1 LLLLKFISSKNILF
15 CEINNTKH
23 NLTPQL
29 NDLSVYNNR
38 FRILATS
45 NTYITIH
52 YMDINFNKN
61 EDHNKL
67 LITNL
72 KQLFAKVK
80 VGGGE
85 KRIEKLHNEGKMT
98 ARERIDYLLDAKANN
113 IEIGAFVGEGMY
125 AEHGGCPSG
134 GVVVKIGY
142 IKGKQCIVVANDATV
157 KAGAWFPITAK
168 KNLRA
173 QELAME
179 NRLPIIYLVDSAGVY
194 LPLQDEIFPDKE
206 HFGRIFRNNA
216 QMSSMGITQIAAV
229 MGSCVAG
236 GAYLPI
242 MSDEAMIVDKTG
254 SIFLAGSYLVKAA
267 IGESIDNET
276 LGGATTHCEISGVT
290 DYKAKD
296 DKDALDRIKSIVS
309 KIGDYDKAGFNRE
322 KSQKPALDEK
332 EIYGILPKARNE
344 QYDMMEIIN
353 RLVDNS
359 EFDIYKDGYGQTIIT
374 GYARIDGWAV
384 GIVANQRKVVKTK
397 NGEMQFGG
405 VIYSDSADKAT
416 RFIANCNQKKIPLV
430 FIQDVTGFMV
440 GSKSEHGGIIKDGAK
455 MVNAVANSVVP
466 KFTVIVGNSYGAGN
480 YAMCGKAYD
489 PRLIFA
495 WPSAEL
501 AVMGGTQAAK
511 VLAQIETSSLKA
523 KGEVVDEAKEK
534 ELFDK
539 IKARYDEQVSPYY
552 AASRLWTDAIIDPL
566 DTRTWIS
573 MGIEAANHS
582 PIEKKFNLGVIQV

>member
-1 LLLLKFISSKNILF
+1 
-15 CEINNTKH
+15 
-23 NLTPQL
+23 
-29 NDLSVYNNR
+29 
-38 FRILATS
+38 
-45 NTYITIH
+45 
-52 YMDINFNKN
+52 MDINFNKN

-67 LITNL
+67 LLTNL
-72 KQLFAKVK
+72 KSQFAKVK
-80 VGGGE
+80 MGGGL
-85 KRIEKLHNEGKMT
+85 KRIEKLHAEGKMT
-98 ARERIDYLLDAKANN
+98 ARERIDYLLDAKAKS
-113 IEIGAFVGEGMY
+113 IEIGAFVGDGMY

-134 GVVVKIGY
+134 GVVVKMGY

-173 QELAME
+173 QEIAME

-194 LPLQDEIFPDKE
+194 LPMQDEIFPDKE

-216 QMSSMGITQIAAV
+216 IMSSMGITQIAAV

-267 IGESIDNET
+267 IGENIDNET

-296 DKDALDRIKSIVS
+296 DKDALDRIKSIVG
-309 KIGDYDKAGFNRE
+309 KIGDYEKAGFNRE
-322 KSQKPALDEK
+322 TPKKPTLK
-332 EIYGILPKARNE
+332 EEDVYGIIPKSRSD
-344 QYDMMEIIN
+344 QYDMMEIIK

-359 EFDIYKDGYGQTIIT
+359 EMDMYKPDYGKSIIT
-374 GYARIDGWAV
+374 CYARIDGWAV
-384 GIVANQRKVVKTK
+384 GIIANQRTVSKTK
-397 NGEMQFGG
+397 KGEIQFGG

-430 FIQDVTGFMV
+430 FVQDVTGFMV

-455 MVNAVANSVVP
+455 MVNAVSNSVVP

-511 VLAQIETSSLKA
+511 VLAQIEASSLKA
-523 KGEVVDEAKEK
+523 KGETVDEKVEQ

-539 IKARYDEQVSPYY
+539 IKARYDAQVSPYY

-566 DTRTWIS
+566 ETRTWIS
-573 MGIEAANHS
+573 MGIEAANHA

>member
-1 LLLLKFISSKNILF
+1 
-15 CEINNTKH
+15 
-23 NLTPQL
+23 
-29 NDLSVYNNR
+29 
-38 FRILATS
+38 
-45 NTYITIH
+45 
-52 YMDINFNKN
+52 MDINFNKN

-67 LITNL
+67 LLSDL
-72 KQLFAKVK
+72 KRQYAKVK
-80 VGGGE
+80 LGGGE
-85 KRIEKLHNEGKMT
+85 KRIEKLHQQGKLT
-98 ARERIDYLLDAKANN
+98 ARERIDYLLDVDAKT
-113 IEIGAFVGEGMY
+113 IEIGAFVGDGMY
-125 AEHGGCPSG
+125 EEHGGCPSG

-142 IKGKQCIVVANDATV
+142 IQGKQCIVVANDATV

-173 QELAME
+173 QEIAME

-216 QMSSMGITQIAAV
+216 LMSSMGITQIAAV

-242 MSDEAMIVDKTG
+242 MSDEALIVDKTG

-267 IGESIDNET
+267 IGENIDNET

-290 DYKAKD
+290 DYKSKD
-296 DKDALDRIKSIVS
+296 DKDALDTIKNIIG
-309 KIGDYDKAGFNRE
+309 KIGDYTKAGYNRV
-322 KSQKPALDEK
+322 KSVKPALDPND
-332 EIYGILPKARNE
+332 IYGILPKARTE
-344 QYDMMEIIN
+344 QYDMMEIIK
-353 RLVDNS
+353 RLVDES
-359 EFDIYKDGYGQTIIT
+359 DFEEYKAGYGQSIIT

-397 NGEMQFGG
+397 KGEMQFGG

-430 FIQDVTGFMV
+430 FVQDVTGFMV

-455 MVNAVANSVVP
+455 MVNAVSNSVVP

-501 AVMGGTQAAK
+501 AVMGGSQAAK
-511 VLAQIETSSLKA
+511 VLLQIEASSLKA
-523 KGEVVDEAKEK
+523 KGEEITAEK
-534 ELFDK
+534 ETEMFNK
-539 IKARYDEQVSPYY
+539 IKARYDKQVSPYY

-573 MGIEAANHS
+573 MGIEAADHA
-582 PIEKKFNLGVIQV
+582 PIERQFNLGVIQV

>member
-1 LLLLKFISSKNILF
+1 MVL
-15 CEINNTKH
+15 
-23 NLTPQL
+23 
-29 NDLSVYNNR
+29 
-38 FRILATS
+38 
-45 NTYITIH
+45 
-52 YMDINFNKN
+52 NFNKN
-61 EDHNKL
+61 EDHNRL
-67 LITNL
+67 LLSNL
-72 KQLFAKVK
+72 KHRLSEVK
-80 VGGGE
+80 LGGGK
-85 KRIEKLHNEGKMT
+85 KRIEKLHSEGKMT
-98 ARERIDYLLDAKANN
+98 ARERIDYLLDDKANN
-113 IEIGAFVGEGMY
+113 IEIAAFAGDGLY
-125 AEHGGCPSG
+125 KEHGGCPSA

-142 IKGKQCIVVANDATV
+142 VSGKQCIVVANDATV

-173 QELAME
+173 QEIAME
-179 NRLPIIYLVDSAGVY
+179 NRLPIIYLVDSAGVF

-216 QMSSMGITQIAAV
+216 IMSSMGITQISAV

-267 IGESIDNET
+267 IGENIDNET

-296 DKDALDRIKSIVS
+296 DKDALDRIKNIVS
-309 KIGDYDKAGFNRE
+309 MIGDFEKAGYNRI
-322 KSQKPALDEK
+322 KSQVPELDPK
-332 EIYGILPKARNE
+332 ELYGVLPKNRAE
-344 QYDMMEIIN
+344 QYDMMEIIK
-353 RLVDNS
+353 RMVDNS
-359 EFDIYKDGYGQTIIT
+359 EFEAYKDGYGQTIIT

-397 NGEMQFGG
+397 KGEMQFGG

-430 FIQDVTGFMV
+430 FLQDVTGFMV
-440 GSKSEHGGIIKDGAK
+440 GSKSEQGGIIKDGAK
-455 MVNAVANSVVP
+455 MVNAVSNSVVP
-466 KFTVIVGNSYGAGN
+466 KFTVIIGNSYGAGN

-489 PRLIFA
+489 PRLIVA

-511 VLAQIETSSLKA
+511 VLAQIEASSLKA
-523 KGEVVDEAKEK
+523 KGEIVDEEKEK
-534 ELFDK
+534 ALFDK

-552 AASRLWTDAIIDPL
+552 AAARIWTDAIIDPM
-566 DTRTWIS
+566 DTRKWIS
-573 MGIEAANHS
+573 MGIEAANHA

>member
-1 LLLLKFISSKNILF
+1 MDLKFN
-15 CEINNTKH
+15 
-23 NLTPQL
+23 Q
-29 NDLSVYNNR
+29 
-38 FRILATS
+38 
-45 NTYITIH
+45 
-52 YMDINFNKN
+52 N
-61 EDHNKL
+61 EDRNKL
-67 LITNL
+67 LLSDLRRKLNEVYL
-72 KQLFAKVK
+72 
-80 VGGGE
+80 GGG
-85 KRIEKLHNEGKMT
+85 KAKIAKQHDQGKMT
-98 ARERIDYLLDAKANN
+98 ARERIDYLFDPKTEQ
-113 IEIGAFVGEGMY
+113 IEVGAFVGEGMY
-125 AEHGGCPSG
+125 KEHGGCPSG
-134 GVVVKIGY
+134 GVVIKIGY
-142 IKGKQCIVVANDATV
+142 VKGKQCIVVANDATV

-173 QELAME
+173 QEIAIE

-216 QMSSMGITQIAAV
+216 VISSMGITQISAV

-242 MSDEAMIVDKTG
+242 MSDEALIVDKTA

-296 DKDALDRIKSIVS
+296 DAAALDTIKNIMD
-309 KIGDYDKAGFNRE
+309 KIGDFPKAGYNRK
-322 KSQKPALDEK
+322 KSIKPK
-332 EIYGILPKARNE
+332 ENPDDIYGILPSSRAE
-344 QYDMMEIIN
+344 QYDMMEIIK
-353 RLVDNS
+353 RLVDDS
-359 EFDIYKDGYGQTIIT
+359 EFEEYKAGYGQTILT

-397 NGEMQFGG
+397 KGEMQFGG

-430 FIQDVTGFMV
+430 FLQDVTGFMV

-455 MVNAVANSVVP
+455 MVNAVSNSVVP
-466 KFTVIVGNSYGAGN
+466 KFTIVIGNSYGAGN

-489 PRLIFA
+489 PRLIVA

-501 AVMGGTQAAK
+501 AVMSGNSAAK
-511 VLAQIETSSLKA
+511 VLLQIEKASLKK
-523 KGEVVDEAKEK
+523 KGETITEEKET

-539 IKARYDEQVSPYY
+539 IKERYDNQVSPYY
-552 AASRLWTDAIIDPL
+552 AASRLWTDAIIDPK
-566 DTRTWIS
+566 DTRKWIS
-573 MGIEAANHS
+573 MGIEAADHA
-582 PIEKKFNLGVIQV
+582 PIEKPFNMGVLQV